1 MINWSIFLL
10 EVVVILVGFSLMVMI
25 PLCKNPV
32 WWIHD
37 YPEEIQEK
45 YFETHERIPTRLVSK
60 PVVIKKGIAL
70 LMIAVVF
77 IAMALWAGAQ
87 DFWSGFLCSYGIF
100 VIINVYD
107 CVFLDWVLF
116 ANLKAVRLPG
126 TEHMDKEYRQ
136 KLFHVKRGMIGMGLG
151 LLPSVITGLVI
162 MLLCSGN
169 GATFNG
175 SKVGNDNEFHMEYSI
190 LNTTYEHSMELEADD
205 TIHCTIQ
212 SDKGELDICIQKKDG
227 EYVYRGNSV
236 PTSSFDV
243 IVDEAGTYTISIT
256 GEKAQGSV
264 AFDAKR

>member
-1 MINWSIFLL
+1 MINGSIFLL
-10 EVVVILVGFSLMVMI
+10 EVAVILIGFSLMVMI

-100 VIINVYD
+100 VIVNVYD

-116 ANLKAVRLPG
+116 ANLEAVRLPG

-151 LLPSVITGLVI
+151 LIPSIVTGLVI

-190 LNTTYEHSMELEADD
+190 LNTTYEHSMELDADD

-212 SDKGELDICIQKKDG
+212 SDDGELDISIQKQDG
-227 EYVYRGNSV
+227 EYAYRGNSV

-243 IVDEAGTYTISIT
+243 IVDEAGTYTISVT
-256 GEKAQGSV
+256 GKKAQGSV
-264 AFDAKR
+264 TFAAKR

>member
-10 EVVVILVGFSLMVMI
+10 EVVVILVGFSLTVMI

-151 LLPSVITGLVI
+151 LIPSIVTGLVI

-169 GATFNG
+169 GAVFNG
-175 SKVGNDNEFHMEYSI
+175 SKVGNDNEFYMEYSI
-190 LNTTYEHSMELEADD
+190 LNTMYEHSMELDADD
-205 TIHCTIQ
+205 TIHCNIQ
-212 SDKGELDICIQKKDG
+212 SDEGKVDILIQKQDG
-227 EYVYRGNSV
+227 EYVYRGSSV
-236 PTSSFDV
+236 PTSFFDV
-243 IVDEAGTYTISIT
+243 IIDEEGTYTISVS
-256 GEKAQGSV
+256 GEKARGSV
-264 AFDAKR
+264 AFDVER